1 MEYIAFMAHTNYEMF
16 DYLEDTLKEYNIGTY
31 FIGYEAEPYE
41 HFHFL
46 VEMSADDYVK
56 YRKRV
61 FIDKLKLRGQAKQ
74 GQPRQYG
81 KVNSIKDLEKMKSY
95 TIKEGKFRT
104 NLEDQQELQ
113 ILIDTAFSKQEK
125 VDKEK
130 EILKQLKLGEVEEM
144 RFNCIRLCAEIGQN
158 PRPTRS
164 RVDQLVVMKLTEEK
178 RWAKIYEI
186 LYGRELQ
193 IYNYN
198 IKTI

>member
-1 MEYIAFMAHTNYEMF
+1 MEYMAFMAHTTYEMV
-16 DYLEDTLKEYNIGTY
+16 DYLEETLKEYNIGTY
-31 FIGYEAEPYE
+31 FIGYEEKPYE

-46 VEMSADDYVK
+46 VEMENDDYIK

-61 FIDKLKLRGQAKQ
+61 FIDKLKLRGQARQ

-81 KVNSIKDLEKMKSY
+81 RIKDIKDLEKMKSY

-113 ILIDTAFSKQEK
+113 ILIDRSFSKQEK
-125 VDKEK
+125 IDKEK
-130 EILKQLKLGEVEEM
+130 EIIKQLNLGTVEEM
-144 RFNCIRLCAEIGQN
+144 RYNCIRLCAEVGQN

-164 RVDQLVVMKLTEEK
+164 RIDQLVVMKLVEKK

-186 LYGRELQ
+186 LYNRELS
-193 IYNYN
+193 YW
-198 IKTI
+198 KDT